1 MPQLVKKRR
10 SGWAVLAAGALVAS
24 LLAVGT
30 GPAAAVEIDDS
41 NLPRPS
47 ESTSWSAC
55 VGDAIEDAGFT
66 DVSEDSVHAD
76 AINCIAYYG
85 VTLGKTADTYAP
97 GDNVARHQM
106 VLFIERAAA
115 LTGADADDVLGDF
128 AEDGSDPVTRAD
140 MAVLLVMLLA
150 DAVPSKVQLDSDDD
164 YAVTYGRNGERD
176 LDDGDNDPRT
186 GPLDWFADARGET
199 PRRVD
204 NLITATYELG
214 ITNGTGDGTTFE
226 PEGLVT
232 RAQMASFITRTLAHT
247 TVRPAGLSGQSV
259 SSSVQISLRDNNFEP
274 TANEWID
281 AFYVEPDRVDDAFR
295 ANGSCS
301 RLPDTAPDGATRCK
315 VDKGDMLTEADGN
328 VEFSLPLTF
337 VSDERTLW
345 AWTGDTGDTFDDET
359 EPVVEL
365 DVVQGL
371 MPANR
376 AIVTSNMR
384 PGATEARYGA
394 KITHTI
400 QLQHY
405 NATTGVVLEA
415 VPLGQDFAYRLITT
429 LRNAPAPGGDPG
441 SGGLLSQN
449 SKVITIGTDG
459 TADFVITAAD
469 PQPHRRDE
477 NAPREVEFYL
487 VPLTAGTTIPIKI
500 GQGGTGTDP
509 TDGGHPN
516 DYTTTTDGPDDG
528 SPATLESTGTTNGYV
543 QFDDDAGSVQ
553 AVVLIDGAAA
563 QGPFYEYQDSGGET
577 AYVTVAALN
586 EYGETV
592 SGVRVKVSAAGTDA
606 CLPLL
611 VEPTVDVDGEEVG
624 VNSDGDPSNDVVV
637 AKEYQTGR
645 FGTARIAHPGLP
657 TETRNSNAQTL
668 VVVYPGSA
676 DGAGYESTCR
686 PSATGGHVERGVA
699 VQAAQE
705 VTADLTADPPV
716 LPVTLAQAQASAFAN
731 ADLITPDSARPT
743 LHWIAPDSA
752 AGATGSEP
760 VVVVDT
766 TANEVVVGEA
776 DNVDPNDFVLVLYDS
791 TDQFKVNGISKSM
804 EKFEG
809 ALDDAVSDDRVTAV
823 TLVWSGY
830 DYRDPDEITEWNL
843 TFTDGRTS
851 VVGREPLG

>member
-1 MPQLVKKRR
+1 
-10 SGWAVLAAGALVAS
+10 
-24 LLAVGT
+24 
-30 GPAAAVEIDDS
+30 
-41 NLPRPS
+41 
-47 ESTSWSAC
+47 
-55 VGDAIEDAGFT
+55 
-66 DVSEDSVHAD
+66 
-76 AINCIAYYG
+76 
-85 VTLGKTADTYAP
+85 
-97 GDNVARHQM
+97 
-106 VLFIERAAA
+106 
-115 LTGADADDVLGDF
+115 
-128 AEDGSDPVTRAD
+128 
-140 MAVLLVMLLA
+140 
-150 DAVPSKVQLDSDDD
+150 
-164 YAVTYGRNGERD
+164 
-176 LDDGDNDPRT
+176 
-186 GPLDWFADARGET
+186 
-199 PRRVD
+199 
-204 NLITATYELG
+204 
-214 ITNGTGDGTTFE
+214 
-226 PEGLVT
+226 
-232 RAQMASFITRTLAHT
+232 MASFITRTLAHT

-259 SSSVQISLRDNNFEP
+259 SSSVQISLRDNNFE
-274 TANEWID
+274 AVVNEWID
-281 AFYVEPDRVDDAFR
+281 AFYVKPDRVDDAFTR
-295 ANGSCS
+295 NGSCS
-301 RLPDTAPDGATRCK
+301 RLPDTAPDGAARCK
-315 VDKGDMLTEADGN
+315 VDKGDLLTEADGN

-337 VSDERTLW
+337 VGDERTLW

-359 EPVVEL
+359 DPVVEL
-365 DVVQGL
+365 DVIQGL

-405 NATTGVVLEA
+405 NAETGVVLEA

-429 LRNAPAPGGDPG
+429 LRNAPTRDQNGARVA
-441 SGGLLSQN
+441 GGLLSQN

-459 TADFVITAAD
+459 TAEFVITAAD

-500 GQGGTGTDP
+500 GQAGTTAGGS
-509 TDGGHPN
+509 HPN
-516 DYTTTTDGPDDG
+516 DYATTTDGADDG
-528 SPATLESTGTTNGYV
+528 NPATLEATGTTNGYV

-592 SGVRVKVSAAGTDA
+592 PGVRVKVSAVGTDA

-611 VEPTVDVDGEEVG
+611 VEPLDNDGVG
-624 VNSDGDPSNDVVV
+624 VNSNDDPADDVVV
-637 AKEYQTGR
+637 ATEYQTGR
-645 FGTARIAHPGLP
+645 FGTARIAHTGLP

-668 VVVYPGSA
+668 VAVYPGSA

-686 PSATGGHVERGVA
+686 PSATGGHVERGAA
-699 VQAAQE
+699 VGAA
-705 VTADLTADPPV
+705 VADLNAVP
-716 LPVTLAQAQASAFAN
+716 PVTLAQAQASAFAN
-731 ADLITPDSARPT
+731 ADLITLDSARPT

-752 AGATGSEP
+752 AGAGGSEP

-766 TANEVVVGEA
+766 TANEVVVGEDA
-776 DNVDPNDFVLVLYDS
+776 NDDPNDFVLVLYDS

-804 EKFEG
+804 EKFEE

-851 VVGREPLG
+851 VEGREPLG